1 MLETL
6 TQLKTSADY
15 MRLPEGTPIQLIGG
29 EFIMSPAALTFHQKI
44 SMRISSRLYNFVMER
59 GLGEV
64 FHAPTDVHV
73 SYRDVYQPDIFFISN
88 EHLIDIEED
97 GVYGAPDLVIEI
109 LSPSTASYDRGSK
122 MEAYQKFGVK
132 EYWIVDP
139 KEKKLDCFV
148 NSPNGFQSIFSGMGG
163 IVCSDVL
170 RDFCVDVK
178 TVFNR

>member
-6 TQLKTSADY
+6 TQPKTSADY
-15 MRLPEGTPIQLIGG
+15 MRLPEGTPIQLIAG
-29 EFIMSPAALTFHQKI
+29 EFIMSPAALTLHQKI
-44 SMRISSRLYNFVMER
+44 SGYLFAKLYQFVTEQS
-59 GLGEV
+59 LGEV
-64 FHAPTDVHV
+64 FHAATDVHV
-73 SYRDVYQPDIFFISN
+73 SYQDVYQPDIFFISN
-88 EHLIDIEED
+88 AHLFDIEED

-122 MEAYQKFGVK
+122 MDAYQKFGVK

-139 KEKKLDCFV
+139 KEKRLDCFV
-148 NSPNGFQSIFSGMGG
+148 NSPNGFQSTFSGAGG
-163 IVCSDVL
+163 IVCADVL